1 MSIVAANSTT
11 VAIGLT
17 LPPSLTMEL
26 SPINRDGPTVG
37 RGGKKKK
44 NWYTINTNQSKKII
58 NKLSYKKKKIIIII
72 TDKLKTTK

>member
-44 NWYTINTNQSKKII
+44 TGIRLIQINLKKSSTNSHT
-58 NKLSYKKKKIIIII
+58 KKKKIIIII

>member
-1 MSIVAANSTT
+1 MSIVAANSTA

-37 RGGKKKK
+37 RGGKKK

-58 NKLSYKKKKIIIII
+58 NKLSYKKIIIIIII

>member
-37 RGGKKKK
+37 WEGKKKK

-58 NKLSYKKKKIIIII
+58 NKLSYKNIIIIIII
-72 TDKLKTTK
+72 TDKLETTK